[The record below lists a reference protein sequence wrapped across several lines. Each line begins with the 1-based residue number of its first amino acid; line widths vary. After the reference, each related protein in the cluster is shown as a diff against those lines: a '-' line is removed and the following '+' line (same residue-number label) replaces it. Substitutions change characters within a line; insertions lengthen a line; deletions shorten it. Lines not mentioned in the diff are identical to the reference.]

1 MEALIFWVFG
11 LLALVMGVLVVFH
24 KNPISS
30 ALSLIVVLFCTSA
43 LYVLLQAS
51 FIAVIQ
57 VMVYAGAIMVL
68 FVFVIMLLCLQSGG
82 ASRLPH
88 WSGSKVLGA
97 LAVVY
102 LLFVIAGRSRVLAG
116 GKLAATIDGSVQK
129 MGQLLLSDYL
139 FGFEAISVLLLTA
152 VVGAVVL
159 GHKRL
164 T

>member
-68 FVFVIMLLCLQSGG
+68 FVFVIMLLGG
-82 ASRLPH
+82 PGKLVSDMRTL
-88 WSGSKVLGA
+88 
-97 LAVVY
+97 
-102 LLFVIAGRSRVLAG
+102 RSRM
-116 GKLAATIDGSVQK
+116 AATIS
-129 MGQLLLSDYL
+129 S
-139 FGFEAISVLLLTA
+139 SPTSP
-152 VVGAVVL
+152 GARAAAAAAL
-159 GHKRL
+159 MP
-164 T
+164 

>member
-68 FVFVIMLLCLQSGG
+68 FVFVIMLLNLRTEELGFRRHRVTKAVGG
-82 ASRLPH
+82 LLCAGMLAQLVAIVTAHLPAAARITEQFGDVERVA
-88 WSGSKVLGA
+88 WLM
-97 LAVVY
+97 
-102 LLFVIAGRSRVLAG
+102 FTDNVLAFQ
-116 GKLAATIDGSVQK
+116 AAAI
-129 MGQLLLSDYL
+129 LLM
-139 FGFEAISVLLLTA
+139 AA
-152 VVGAVVL
+152 VVGAVVAA
-159 GHKRL
+159 KKQI
-164 T
+164 